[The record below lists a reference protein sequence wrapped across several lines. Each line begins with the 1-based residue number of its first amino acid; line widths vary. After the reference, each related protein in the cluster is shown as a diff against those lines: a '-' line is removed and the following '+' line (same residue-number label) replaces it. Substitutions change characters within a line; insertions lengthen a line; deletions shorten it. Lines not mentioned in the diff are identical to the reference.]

1 MENSLIRVVL
11 DILKPHNPS
20 LPSFAMY
27 LSGLEGVDGVN
38 ITLIEIDKDTEN
50 IKITMEGNKLNYD
63 KIKEAVEKY
72 GASIHSVDEVV
83 AGRKLVEEVTTPQD

>member
-27 LSGLEGVDGVN
+27 LSSLEGVDGVN

>member
-27 LSGLEGVDGVN
+27 LSSLEGVDGVN

-50 IKITMEGNKLNYD
+50 IKITMEGKKLNYD